1 MAYLYRLFTLLL
13 TLTFV
18 AGVVGCDNPAQRAYD
33 MGLKLEKSRAG
44 LVDHNLNTDDDI
56 SWHLL
61 TSEGEINQPVVLLIH
76 GFGADASNWLRFVGE
91 LENEFYFVVPDLPGH
106 GKSTRDPTLNYRM
119 AAQSRRLLTL
129 MDELGVEQFHVAG
142 NSMGGAISLSLARQA
157 PDRVISMGLIDSAGL
172 TRQTKEFRELLD
184 NSDSNPLIPRSPDD
198 FNTTL
203 QWAMEDP
210 PYMPEFFI
218 DIMGQEKARNSA
230 VAQAIFEQL
239 DADPGMNL
247 EGTGKLASVRTPAL
261 VVWGR
266 KDRLLGVDN
275 VPIFLEELPNARSA
289 ILDDIGHLPM
299 TEAPEKTA
307 DLFRTFWLETA
318 KR

>member
-1 MAYLYRLFTLLL
+1 MALPYRPFLLLL
-13 TLTFV
+13 TTIFL
-18 AGVVGCDNPAQRAYD
+18 ALLAGCDNAAQRAYD
-33 MGLKLEKSRAG
+33 MGLNLEKSRAG
-44 LVDHNLNTDDDI
+44 LIGTQLDTPDDI
-56 SWHLL
+56 RWNLL
-61 TSEGEINQPVVLLIH
+61 TSEGEIDKPVVLLIH
-76 GFGADASNWLRFVGE
+76 GFGADASNWLRFAGE
-91 LENEFYFVVPDLPGH
+91 LEGEFYFVVPDLPGH
-106 GKSTRDPTLNYRM
+106 GNTTRDPTLNYRM

-129 MDELGVEQFHVAG
+129 MDQLGIDKFHVAG
-142 NSMGGAISLSLARQA
+142 NSMGGAISLSLTRQA
-157 PDRVISMGLIDSAGL
+157 PERIISMGLIDSAGL
-172 TRQTKEFRELLD
+172 TRQTKEFRELLA

-218 DIMGQEKARNSA
+218 DIMGQEKARNA
-230 VAQAIFEQL
+230 TVAQAIFEQL

-247 EGTGKLASVRTPAL
+247 EGTGKLADVNTPAL

-275 VPIFLEELPNARSA
+275 VEAFLAELPNARAA

-307 DLFRTFWLETA
+307 DLFRTFWQEA
-318 KR
+318 RH